1 MERNKGFFRK
11 GVTAM
16 EIMLALIF
24 IAFLL
29 GAFETYQRSM
39 EVRRKVDETLW
50 REKALQH
57 VVERLYFANLEYA
70 KNNCYGW
77 QDYACQSLSL
87 TPIVVNDT
95 TLEIRTWD
103 STVLNTLAQIGC
115 RVQQVQPTVYRVEC
129 WDGWGRPFR
138 FSDRNEHTP
147 STPYTAPYFG
157 NVYVLTVTPSRG
169 NAVAIDLSKEIDYSL
184 TKSEDILNTIGS
196 AIVRFVQ
203 IKRNEE
209 LDNVCDSTSG
219 GTYDPAGGLGSWD
232 DTIVPWVWEIV
243 SRNPTALC
251 SGVEDYNNNCG
262 CSSFSNSAYWETDS
276 AYCVVDTTSEMRRV
290 LTNLSLPMKDATD
303 GFGNRIV
310 IVPLADANGN
320 PINCPPPRPRETYPQ
335 VFLGKTVIGI
345 KDNLGNWV
353 YRVAVVSD

>member
-1 MERNKGFFRK
+1 MDRKRRLFRK
-11 GVTAM
+11 GFTAM
-16 EIMLALIF
+16 EIVLALIF
-24 IAFLL
+24 IMFLL
-29 GAFETYQRSM
+29 GAFEEYQRSM

-50 REKALQH
+50 REKAIQH

-77 QDYACQSLSL
+77 QDANCQVLSL
-87 TPIVVNDT
+87 TPRVIDST

-103 STVLNTLAQIGC
+103 STVLNTLAQVGC
-115 RVQQVQPTVYRVEC
+115 RVQQVQPAVYRVEC
-129 WDGWGRPFR
+129 WDGWGRPFQ
-138 FSDRNEHTP
+138 FSDQYEHTP
-147 STPYTAPYFG
+147 ATSYTAPYNG
-157 NVYVLTVTPSRG
+157 NVYVLTVTPSKG

-209 LDNVCDSTSG
+209 LANVCDSSSG

-243 SRNPTALC
+243 SRTPNALC
-251 SGVEDYNNNCG
+251 SGVENTNSNCG
-262 CSSFSNSAYWETDS
+262 CSSFDNSAYWETNN
-276 AYCVVDTTSEMRRV
+276 AYCVINTIDEMRRV
-290 LTNLSLPMKDATD
+290 LANLSLPMNDATD
-303 GFGNRIV
+303 GFGNRIE

-320 PINCPPPRPRETYPQ
+320 PVNCPPPRPRETYPQ
-335 VFLGKTVIGI
+335 VFLGKTVIGV
-345 KDNLGNWV
+345 KDNVGNWV